1 MIKYIG
7 SKRKL
12 LPWIAD
18 TIQGLGGTNRSVID
32 LFSGTS
38 RVGHHLKGLGYQVI
52 SNDLN
57 RYAHQVA
64 TCYVQA
70 DLEDYQNIVPPIL
83 DELQK
88 LPGVEGYVT
97 QTFCRDSRYFQP
109 FNGMKIDAIRDAI
122 EGRGDPPELKAI
134 LLVSLM
140 EAADRVDST
149 TGVQMAYL
157 KKWSRR
163 SYNPLQL
170 RMPHLQPASPNGKCQ
185 AHNLDACVAAAQ
197 LTADIAYLDP
207 PYNQHKYLGNY
218 HIWETLVR
226 WDAPE
231 HYGVACKR
239 IDVRER
245 KSPFNSKRRIRQAMS
260 TVVAN
265 LDVSHV
271 VVSFSD
277 EGYLSKDEM
286 IEVLSE
292 RGNVR
297 VVSRDH
303 DRYVG
308 ARIGIHSPSGEK
320 VGSVSHTKNTEYLF
334 VC

>member
-1 MIKYIG
+1 
-7 SKRKL
+7 
-12 LPWIAD
+12 
-18 TIQGLGGTNRSVID
+18 
-32 LFSGTS
+32 
-38 RVGHHLKGLGYQVI
+38 
-52 SNDLN
+52 
-57 RYAHQVA
+57 
-64 TCYVQA
+64 
-70 DLEDYQNIVPPIL
+70 
-83 DELQK
+83 
-88 LPGVEGYVT
+88 
-97 QTFCRDSRYFQP
+97 
-109 FNGMKIDAIRDAI
+109 MKIDAIRDAI